1 MKRWIA
7 GVLSAAMLLGPLT
20 VQASALQVKVRF
32 LGGVEFF
39 MDVEPTDL
47 VEEFRAKIPAQAGFP
62 LRPQVNILASAYRL
76 ENGKTLQDYNIQEG
90 TNIDCMT
97 ATGYTLPT
105 VGKTYWFDL
114 SGVGIPGTV
123 NEGNGYRAA
132 TVPDP
137 TLHWVP
143 FTYTGEVNAYVLK
156 GRSADAGTAMD
167 DSLTA
172 AGSIDPDDP
181 IGHTYRHGLF
191 LADYAVTHTVS
202 WDQLNDSGMI
212 FGTPYTS
219 GGVAY
224 TLRAPSLGSGAEG
237 TMETSELGRI
247 FALSENYIQNWLGIS
262 SWGQDTLHEDAAS
275 RGVQGISR
283 ADYWHMAPPEAAV
296 DMLGFRPVLE
306 LPAPGAAPHDVL
318 KVVTLDLD
326 GGRVGTTETAREG
339 PVEMVVRSSRD
350 FKAPSGEG
358 LTAPAGKIFAG
369 WRGDDGVLYAPGD
382 AVPNLVIRLTA
393 LWAEAGTYS
402 VSLSATAGGTA
413 SGGGVFAANTQI
425 TVTATPDSGYWFQGW
440 TEEDRQ
446 VSASSAYTFTVTGDC
461 ALVAVFQ
468 RSDDS
473 ADDDEPIT
481 YPPRVE
487 QPGAGGS
494 PAAVSP
500 ARPERGDTVTIT
512 PRPGEGYEAG
522 TVTVT
527 DQRGRPVEVW
537 ENPDG
542 TFSFTQPAGR
552 VKISVT
558 YRPAE
563 RPWDNPFEDVGEDA
577 WYYEAVRFVLE
588 EGLMVGCGDGRFGP
602 EELLSRAQLA
612 QILFQKEG
620 RPGAENH
627 TDFPDVGEGA
637 WYAQAV
643 RWAAGQGIVSGYDSG
658 EFGPDDPITREQ
670 LALMLWRYTGRP
682 APPNLLLDF
691 ADADQTGNY
700 AIDAVRW
707 AVEQGIL
714 AGKGGGDLDPGG
726 QTTRAEAAAMLMR
739 YCQSGE

>member
-7 GVLSAAMLLGPLT
+7 GALSAVMLLGPLT
-20 VQASALQVKVRF
+20 VQASAIQVKVCF
-32 LGGVEFF
+32 LRGVEFF

-47 VEEFRAKIPAQAGFP
+47 VEEFRARIPAQAGFP
-62 LRPQVNILASAYRL
+62 LRPQVNILVSAYRL
-76 ENGKTLQDYNIQEG
+76 ENGKTLQEYNIQEG
-90 TNIDCMT
+90 TQIDCMT
-97 ATGYTLPT
+97 ATGYPLPT
-105 VGKTYWFDL
+105 AGKTYWFDL
-114 SGVGIPGTV
+114 SGAGIPGTV
-123 NEGNGYRAA
+123 NGGNGYRAA

-143 FTYTGEVNAYVLK
+143 FTYAGEVNAYVLK
-156 GRSADAGTAMD
+156 GRSADDGAAKG

-172 AGSIDPDDP
+172 AGSTDPDDP
-181 IGHTYRHGLF
+181 IGHTYSHSLF

-202 WDQLNDSGMI
+202 WDGLNDRGMI

-219 GGVAY
+219 GGAAY

-237 TMETSELGRI
+237 TMATSELGRI

-262 SWGQDTLHEDAAS
+262 SWGQDTHHEDAAL

-306 LPAPGAAPHDVL
+306 LPAPEAAPHDVL
-318 KVVTLDLD
+318 KAVTLDLD

-350 FKAPSGEG
+350 FKAPSGKG
-358 LTAPAGKIFAG
+358 LTAPAGKVFAG
-369 WRGDDGVLYAPGD
+369 WRGDDGALYSPGD
-382 AVPNLVIRLTA
+382 TVPNLVIKLTA
-393 LWAEAGTYS
+393 LWAEETTYS
-402 VSLSATAGGTA
+402 VALSATAGGTA

-425 TVTATPDSGYWFQGW
+425 TVTATPDSGYRFQGW
-440 TEEDRQ
+440 TEGGEQ

-468 RSDDS
+468 PSDDGS
-473 ADDDEPIT
+473 GDDGPTT

-487 QPGAGGS
+487 QPGEGGG

-500 ARPERGDTVTIT
+500 ARPERGDTVTVA
-512 PRPGEGYEAG
+512 PRPDEGYETGA
-522 TVTVT
+522 VTVT
-527 DQRGRPVEVW
+527 DQRGRPVTVR

-552 VKISVT
+552 VKITVT

-563 RPWDNPFEDVGEDA
+563 RPWDNPFGDVDEEA

-602 EELLSRAQLA
+602 EDLLSRAQLA

-620 RPGAENH
+620 RPGAEGRP
-627 TDFPDVGEGA
+627 DFPDVGEGA
-637 WYAQAV
+637 WYAPAV
-643 RWAAGQGIVSGYDSG
+643 RWAAGQGIAGGYGSGK
-658 EFGPDDPITREQ
+658 FGPDDPITREQ
-670 LALMLWRYTGRP
+670 LALMLWRYAGRP
-682 APPNLLLDF
+682 APSGLPLAF
-691 ADADQTGNY
+691 ADGDRTSEY
-700 AIDAVRW
+700 AVDAVRW
-707 AVEQGIL
+707 AVEQGVL
-714 AGKGGGDLDPGG
+714 AGKGGGLLDPGG

-739 YCQSGE
+739 YCRGGE